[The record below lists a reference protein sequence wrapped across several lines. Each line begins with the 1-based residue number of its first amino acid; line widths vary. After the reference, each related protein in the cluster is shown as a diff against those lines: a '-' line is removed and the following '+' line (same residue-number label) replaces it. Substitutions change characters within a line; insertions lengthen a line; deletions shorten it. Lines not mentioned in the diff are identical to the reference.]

1 MFLVTFLPLILLVSV
16 AAAIFLLILWIVKR
30 YTGTSGSDMNI
41 NTKLMI
47 QRQQELM
54 EENEHLKERIT
65 ALEDKI
71 RQQDRH
77 YTRTKI
83 QRPLPDGLER
93 ASENKAFL
101 I

>member
-1 MFLVTFLPLILLVSV
+1 
-16 AAAIFLLILWIVKR
+16 
-30 YTGTSGSDMNI
+30 MNI

-83 QRPLPDGLER
+83 QRLLPDGLER